1 MTVAPLIAM
10 KSTAVRSFEAVGKE
24 LDRRAHTYVNDV
36 KPEHRHVGIR
46 CREEDVEPLP
56 LDKAVERRMSE
67 LNTKRKVRD
76 DQVRA
81 MGFIV
86 SSNDFLP
93 EPTAI
98 EFLERSVDWMAERYG
113 RENLLAAELH
123 LDEGTPHAHIWL
135 SPVIHDEETGFDR
148 LCAKELFSPDKRR
161 RNDDGEWEVTARGTM
176 SKLQEEFWEQ
186 VSSRWGYERPLNSSQ
201 RAKGYKSLEAYK
213 VHVGTTRELQEQID
227 QAAARLE
234 SVRRR
239 EREVGERHSE
249 LVGELGSVQGLEQ
262 AVTRPKTLAESA
274 RALSDARSVG
284 ERESVARER
293 NQALRSRISELTARI
308 ESLRGRMAA
317 ATVGNGRCGLDS
329 VRIEESRR
337 KNQRLGERIGELTA
351 RNRGLRERI
360 SELKWRNRGL
370 RERISELGERNRE
383 IRERAKEPRDRVR
396 SASERNRRF
405 EGYLR
410 EWRKRA
416 DVVTRVLNGTPEEKA
431 AWRARRIEKDKARR
445 EKDKARRSHAKPKK
459 KQVHQST
466 GPSRRGDMSRERSR
480 SRGRGR

>member
-10 KSTAVRSFEAVGKE
+10 KSTAVKSFEAVSKE

-36 KPEHRHVGIR
+36 KPEHRHISVR
-46 CREEDVEPLP
+46 CREEDAEPLP

-67 LNTKRKVRD
+67 LSTKRKVRD

-81 MGFIV
+81 IGFVV

-98 EFLERSVDWMAERYG
+98 EFLERSIDWMAERYG
-113 RENLLAAELH
+113 RENLLAAEVH
-123 LDEGTPHAHIWL
+123 LDESTPHAHIWIA
-135 SPVIHDEETGFDR
+135 PVIHDDETGYDR
-148 LCAKELFSPDKRR
+148 LCAKELFAPDKRR
-161 RNDDGEWEVTARGTM
+161 RNADGKWEVTAQGTM
-176 SKLQEEFWEQ
+176 SRLQEDFWEQ
-186 VSSRWGYERPLNSSQ
+186 VSSRWGYERPLSSAQ
-201 RAKGYKSLEAYK
+201 RSEGYKSLEAYK
-213 VHVGTTRELQEQID
+213 AHVGTTRELQAQID
-227 QAAARLE
+227 SATERLE
-234 SVRRR
+234 SVRQR

-262 AVTRPKTLAESA
+262 AVTRPKNIAEGA
-274 RALSDARSVG
+274 RALSGARSVG

-293 NQALRSRISELTARI
+293 NQALRSRISELTAQI
-308 ESLRGRMAA
+308 ESLRRRMAA

-329 VRIEESRR
+329 VRIEKSRR

-360 SELKWRNRGL
+360 GELKWRNHKL
-370 RERISELGERNRE
+370 RERIGELGERNRE
-383 IRERAKEPRDRVR
+383 IRERAKAPGDRVR

-405 EGYLR
+405 EGYLQR
-410 EWRKRA
+410 WRKNV

-431 AWRARRIEKDKARR
+431 AWRARQIEKDKARR
-445 EKDKARRSHAKPKK
+445 SRAKPKK
-459 KQVHQST
+459 KQAREST
-466 GPSRRGDMSRERSR
+466 GPSRRGSASRGQEQ
-480 SRGRGR
+480 SRGRSR

>member
-1 MTVAPLIAM
+1 M
-10 KSTAVRSFEAVGKE
+10 
-24 LDRRAHTYVNDV
+24 
-36 KPEHRHVGIR
+36 
-46 CREEDVEPLP
+46 P

-81 MGFIV
+81 MGFVV

-98 EFLERSVDWMAERYG
+98 EFLERSIDWMAERYG
-113 RENLLAAELH
+113 RENLLAADVH
-123 LDEGTPHAHIWL
+123 LDEGTPHAHIWVA
-135 SPVIHDEETGFDR
+135 PVIHDDETGYDR
-148 LCAKELFSPDKRR
+148 LCAKELFAPDKRR
-161 RNDDGEWEVTARGTM
+161 RNDNGEWEVTAQGTM
-176 SKLQEEFWEQ
+176 SRLQEDFWEQ
-186 VSSRWGYERPLNSSQ
+186 VSSRWGYERPLSSAK

-213 VHVGTTRELQEQID
+213 AHVGTTRELQEQID

-337 KNQRLGERIGELTA
+337 KNQRLGERIGEL
-351 RNRGLRERI
+351 
-360 SELKWRNRGL
+360 KWRNHKLG
-370 RERISELGERNRE
+370 ERIRELGERNHKLGERIRELGERNRE
-383 IRERAKEPRDRVR
+383 IRERAKEPGDRVR

-431 AWRARRIEKDKARR
+431 TWRARRIEKDKARR

-459 KQVHQST
+459 NQVHQST
-466 GPSRRGDMSRERSR
+466 GPSRRGPATRGQEQ
-480 SRGRGR
+480 SRGRSR

>member
-36 KPEHRHVGIR
+36 KPEHRHIGIR

-81 MGFIV
+81 MGFVV

-93 EPTAI
+93 EKKAV
-98 EFLERSVDWMAERYG
+98 EFLGAAVEWMAERYG
-113 RENLLAAELH
+113 RENLLAAEVH
-123 LDEGTPHAHIWL
+123 LDEGTPHAHIWIA
-135 SPVIHDEETGFDR
+135 PVIHDEETGYDR
-148 LCAKELFSPDKRR
+148 LCAKELFAPDKRR
-161 RNDDGEWEVTARGTM
+161 RNADGKWEVVAQGTM
-176 SKLQEEFWEQ
+176 SRLQEDFWEQ

-201 RAKGYKSLEAYK
+201 RAEGYKSLEAYK
-213 VHVGTTRELQEQID
+213 AHVGTTRELQEQID
-227 QAAARLE
+227 RAAERLE
-234 SVRRR
+234 LVRRR
-239 EREVGERHSE
+239 EREAGERHSE
-249 LVGELGSVQGLEQ
+249 LVGQLGSVQGLEQ
-262 AVTRPKTLAESA
+262 AVTRPKALAEGA
-274 RALSDARSVG
+274 RALSGARSVG

-293 NQALRSRISELTARI
+293 NQALRSRISELTAQI

-329 VRIEESRR
+329 VRIEQSRR
-337 KNQRLGERIGELTA
+337 KNQRLGERIRELTA
-351 RNRGLRERI
+351 RNRGLGERI
-360 SELKWRNRGL
+360 RELKWRNHKL
-370 RERISELGERNRE
+370 RERIGELGERNRE
-383 IRERAKEPRDRVR
+383 IRERAKAPRDRVR

-445 EKDKARRSHAKPKK
+445 SRAKPKK
-459 KQVHQST
+459 KQAHEST
-466 GPSRRGDMSRERSR
+466 GPSRRGPASRGQEQ
-480 SRGRGR
+480 SRGRSR

>member
-76 DQVRA
+76 NQVRA
-81 MGFIV
+81 MGFVV

-93 EPTAI
+93 EKKAV
-98 EFLERSVDWMAERYG
+98 EFLGAAVEWMAERYG
-113 RENLLAAELH
+113 RENLLAAEVH
-123 LDEGTPHAHIWL
+123 LDEGTPHAHIWIA
-135 SPVIHDEETGFDR
+135 PVIHDEETGYDR
-148 LCAKELFSPDKRR
+148 LCAKELFAPDKRR
-161 RNDDGEWEVTARGTM
+161 RNADGKWEVVAQGTM
-176 SKLQEEFWEQ
+176 SRLQEDFWEQ
-186 VSSRWGYERPLNSSQ
+186 VSSRWGYERPLSSAQ
-201 RAKGYKSLEAYK
+201 RAEGYKSLEAYK
-213 VHVGTTRELQEQID
+213 AHVGTTRSLQAQID

-249 LVGELGSVQGLEQ
+249 LVGELGNVQGLEQ
-262 AVTRPKTLAESA
+262 AVTRPKALAEGA
-274 RALSDARSVG
+274 RALSGARSVG

-293 NQALRSRISELTARI
+293 NQALRSRIGELTARI

-329 VRIEESRR
+329 VRIEQSHR
-337 KNQRLGERIGELTA
+337 KNQRLGERIRELTA
-351 RNRGLRERI
+351 RNRELRERI
-360 SELKWRNRGL
+360 GELKWRNHKL
-370 RERISELGERNRE
+370 RERIGELGERNRE
-383 IRERAKEPRDRVR
+383 IRERAKAPGDRVR

-405 EGYLR
+405 EVYLR
-410 EWRKRA
+410 KWRKRA

-431 AWRARRIEKDKARR
+431 AWRARQIEQDKARR
-445 EKDKARRSHAKPKK
+445 KQDKARRSRAKPKK
-459 KQVHQST
+459 QAHEST
-466 GPSRRGDMSRERSR
+466 GPSRRGPATRGQEQ
-480 SRGRGR
+480 SRGRSR

>member
-56 LDKAVERRMSE
+56 LDKAVERRMGE

-123 LDEGTPHAHIWL
+123 LDEGTPHAHIWVA
-135 SPVIHDEETGFDR
+135 PVIHDDETGFDR

-161 RNDDGEWEVTARGTM
+161 RNENGKWEVTAQGTM
-176 SKLQEEFWEQ
+176 SKLQEDFWEQ

-201 RAKGYKSLEAYK
+201 RAEGYKSLEAYK
-213 VHVGTTRELQEQID
+213 VHVGTTRELQAQID
-227 QAAARLE
+227 RTAERLE

-262 AVTRPKTLAESA
+262 AVTRPKTLAEGA
-274 RALSDARSVG
+274 RALSGARSVG

-293 NQALRSRISELTARI
+293 NQALRSRIGELTARI

-329 VRIEESRR
+329 VRIEQSHR
-337 KNQRLGERIGELTA
+337 KNQRLGERIRELTA
-351 RNRGLRERI
+351 RNRELRERI
-360 SELKWRNRGL
+360 G
-370 RERISELGERNRE
+370 ELGERNRE
-383 IRERAKEPRDRVR
+383 IRERAKAPGDRVR
-396 SASERNRRF
+396 SASERNRQF

-431 AWRARRIEKDKARR
+431 AWRERRIEQ
-445 EKDKARRSHAKPKK
+445 DKARRSRAKPKK
-459 KQVHQST
+459 QAHEST
-466 GPSRRGDMSRERSR
+466 GPSRRGPA
-480 SRGRGR
+480 SRGQEQSRGHSR

>member
-36 KPEHRHVGIR
+36 KPEHRHIGIR

-81 MGFIV
+81 MGFVV

-93 EPTAI
+93 EKKAV
-98 EFLERSVDWMAERYG
+98 EFLGAAVEWMAERYG
-113 RENLLAAELH
+113 RENLLAAEVH
-123 LDEGTPHAHIWL
+123 LDEGTPHAHIWIA
-135 SPVIHDEETGFDR
+135 PVIHDEETGYDR
-148 LCAKELFSPDKRR
+148 LCAKELFAPDKRR
-161 RNDDGEWEVTARGTM
+161 RNADGKWEVVAQGTM
-176 SKLQEEFWEQ
+176 SRLQEDFWEQ

-201 RAKGYKSLEAYK
+201 RAEGYKSLEAYK
-213 VHVGTTRELQEQID
+213 AHVGTTRELQEQID
-227 QAAARLE
+227 RAAERLE
-234 SVRRR
+234 LVRRR
-239 EREVGERHSE
+239 EREAGERHSE
-249 LVGELGSVQGLEQ
+249 LVGQLGSVQGLEQ
-262 AVTRPKTLAESA
+262 AVTRPKALTEGA
-274 RALSDARSVG
+274 RALSGARSVG

-293 NQALRSRISELTARI
+293 NQALRSRISELTAQI

-329 VRIEESRR
+329 VRIEQSRR
-337 KNQRLGERIGELTA
+337 KNQRLGERIRELTA
-351 RNRGLRERI
+351 RNRGLGERI
-360 SELKWRNRGL
+360 GELKWRNHKL
-370 RERISELGERNRE
+370 RERIGELGERNRE
-383 IRERAKEPRDRVR
+383 IRERAKAPRDRVR

-445 EKDKARRSHAKPKK
+445 SRAKPKK
-459 KQVHQST
+459 KQAHEST
-466 GPSRRGDMSRERSR
+466 GPSRRGPASRGQEQ
-480 SRGRGR
+480 SRGRSR

>member
-10 KSTAVRSFEAVGKE
+10 KSTAVKSFEAVSKE

-36 KPEHRHVGIR
+36 KPEHRHISIR
-46 CREEDVEPLP
+46 CREEDAEPLP

-67 LNTKRKVRD
+67 LSTKRKVRD

-81 MGFIV
+81 IGFVV

-98 EFLERSVDWMAERYG
+98 EFLERSIDWMAERYG
-113 RENLLAAELH
+113 RENLLAAEVH
-123 LDEGTPHAHIWL
+123 LDESTPHVHIWIA
-135 SPVIHDEETGFDR
+135 PVIHDDETGYDR
-148 LCAKELFSPDKRR
+148 LCAKELFAPDKRR
-161 RNDDGEWEVTARGTM
+161 RNADGKWEVTAQGTM
-176 SKLQEEFWEQ
+176 SRLQEDFWEQ
-186 VSSRWGYERPLNSSQ
+186 VSSRWGYERPLSSAQ
-201 RAKGYKSLEAYK
+201 RSEGYKSLEAYK
-213 VHVGTTRELQEQID
+213 AHVGTTRELQAQID
-227 QAAARLE
+227 SATERLE
-234 SVRRR
+234 SVRQR

-262 AVTRPKTLAESA
+262 AVTRPKTLAEGA

-293 NQALRSRISELTARI
+293 NQALRSRISELTAQI

-317 ATVGNGRCGLDS
+317 ATVGNGRCELDS
-329 VRIEESRR
+329 VRIEKSRR
-337 KNQRLGERIGELTA
+337 KNQRLGERVRELTA

-360 SELKWRNRGL
+360 GELKWRNHKL
-370 RERISELGERNRE
+370 RERIGELGERNRE
-383 IRERAKEPRDRVR
+383 IRERAKAPGDRVR

-405 EGYLR
+405 EGYLQR
-410 EWRKRA
+410 WRKNV
-416 DVVTRVLNGTPEEKA
+416 DVVTRVMNGTPEEKA

-445 EKDKARRSHAKPKK
+445 SRAKPEK
-459 KQVHQST
+459 KQAREST
-466 GPSRRGDMSRERSR
+466 GPSRRGSASRGKEQ
-480 SRGRGR
+480 SRGRSR

>member
-10 KSTAVRSFEAVGKE
+10 KSTSVRSFEAVSKE

-36 KPEHRHVGIR
+36 KPEHRHVSFR

-81 MGFIV
+81 MGFVV

-98 EFLERSVDWMAERYG
+98 EFLERSIDWMAERYG
-113 RENLLAAELH
+113 RENLLAADVH
-123 LDEGTPHAHIWL
+123 LDEGTPHAHIWVA
-135 SPVIHDEETGFDR
+135 PVIHDDETGYDR
-148 LCAKELFSPDKRR
+148 LCAKELFAPDKRR
-161 RNDDGEWEVTARGTM
+161 RNDNGEWEVTAQGTM
-176 SKLQEEFWEQ
+176 SRLQEDFWEQ
-186 VSSRWGYERPLNSSQ
+186 VSSRWGYERPLSSAK

-213 VHVGTTRELQEQID
+213 AHVGTTRELQEQID

-360 SELKWRNRGL
+360 RELKWRNHKLG
-370 RERISELGERNRE
+370 ERIRELGERNRE
-383 IRERAKEPRDRVR
+383 IRERAKEPRE
-396 SASERNRRF
+396 ALIN
-405 EGYLR
+405 
-410 EWRKRA
+410 
-416 DVVTRVLNGTPEEKA
+416 
-431 AWRARRIEKDKARR
+431 
-445 EKDKARRSHAKPKK
+445 
-459 KQVHQST
+459 
-466 GPSRRGDMSRERSR
+466 
-480 SRGRGR
+480 

>member
-76 DQVRA
+76 NQVRA
-81 MGFIV
+81 MGFVV

-93 EPTAI
+93 EKKAV
-98 EFLERSVDWMAERYG
+98 EFLGAAVEWMAERYG
-113 RENLLAAELH
+113 RENLLAAEVH
-123 LDEGTPHAHIWL
+123 LDEGTPHAHIWIA
-135 SPVIHDEETGFDR
+135 PVIHDEETGYDR
-148 LCAKELFSPDKRR
+148 LCAKELFAPDKRR
-161 RNDDGEWEVTARGTM
+161 RNADGKWEVVAQGTM
-176 SKLQEEFWEQ
+176 SRLQEDFWEQ
-186 VSSRWGYERPLNSSQ
+186 VSSRWGYERPLSSAQ
-201 RAKGYKSLEAYK
+201 RAEGYKSLEAYK
-213 VHVGTTRELQEQID
+213 AHVGTTRSLQAQID

-239 EREVGERHSE
+239 EREVGERHSK
-249 LVGELGSVQGLEQ
+249 LVGELGNVKGLEQ
-262 AVTRPKTLAESA
+262 AVTRPKALAEGA
-274 RALSDARSVG
+274 RALSGARSVG

-293 NQALRSRISELTARI
+293 NQALRSRIGELTARI

-329 VRIEESRR
+329 VRIEQSHR
-337 KNQRLGERIGELTA
+337 KNQRLGERIRELTA
-351 RNRGLRERI
+351 RNRELRERI
-360 SELKWRNRGL
+360 GELKWRNHKL
-370 RERISELGERNRE
+370 RERIGELGERNRE
-383 IRERAKEPRDRVR
+383 IRERAKEPGDRVR

-445 EKDKARRSHAKPKK
+445 EKDKARRSRAKPKK
-459 KQVHQST
+459 NQVHQST
-466 GPSRRGDMSRERSR
+466 GPSRRGPATRGQEQ
-480 SRGRGR
+480 SRGRSR

>member
-46 CREEDVEPLP
+46 CRDEDVEPLP
-56 LDKAVERRMSE
+56 LDKAVERRMGE

-201 RAKGYKSLEAYK
+201 RAEGYKSLEAYK
-213 VHVGTTRELQEQID
+213 VHVGTTRELQAQID
-227 QAAARLE
+227 RTAERLE

-249 LVGELGSVQGLEQ
+249 LVGQLGEVQGFEQ
-262 AVTRPKTLAESA
+262 AVAAHPETFAGGA

-293 NQALRSRISELTARI
+293 NRALRERISELTARI
-308 ESLRGRMAA
+308 DALRGRISA
-317 ATVGNGRCGLDS
+317 ATVGKGRYGLDT
-329 VRIEESRR
+329 RR
-337 KNQRLGERIGELTA
+337 SNKARGRQQRLGERESALGD
-351 RNRGLRERI
+351 RNRELAGRITELRARI
-360 SELKWRNRGL
+360 AELGSRIEQARG
-370 RERISELGERNRE
+370 RVAELGERMVEAEKRLGKA
-383 IRERAKEPRDRVR
+383 RAQVDRVR
-396 SASERNRRF
+396 AVSAASPE
-405 EGYLR
+405 EQ
-410 EWRKRA
+410 EKWRKAFLAKNPRW
-416 DVVTRVLNGTPEEKA
+416 RKKPE
-431 AWRARRIEKDKARR
+431 
-445 EKDKARRSHAKPKK
+445 PKK

-466 GPSRRGDMSRERSR
+466 GPSRRGDVSRERSR
-480 SRGRGR
+480 SRGRSR

>member
-46 CREEDVEPLP
+46 CREEDVEPVP

-81 MGFIV
+81 MGFVV

-123 LDEGTPHAHIWL
+123 LDEGTPHAHIWVA
-135 SPVIHDEETGFDR
+135 PVIHDDETGYDR
-148 LCAKELFSPDKRR
+148 LCAKELFAPDKRR
-161 RNDDGEWEVTARGTM
+161 RNDNGEWEVTAQGTM
-176 SKLQEEFWEQ
+176 SRLQEDFWEQ
-186 VSSRWGYERPLNSSQ
+186 VSSRWDYERPLSSAK

-213 VHVGTTRELQEQID
+213 AHVGTTRELQEQID

-293 NQALRSRISELTARI
+293 NQALRSRIGELTARI

-360 SELKWRNRGL
+360 SELKWRNHKL
-370 RERISELGERNRE
+370 RERIRELGERNRE
-383 IRERAKEPRDRVR
+383 IRERAKEPGDRVR

-459 KQVHQST
+459 NQVHQST
-466 GPSRRGDMSRERSR
+466 GPSRRGPATRGQEQ
-480 SRGRGR
+480 SRGRSR

>member
-10 KSTAVRSFEAVGKE
+10 KSTSVRSFEAVSKE

-36 KPEHRHVGIR
+36 KPEHRHVSFR

-81 MGFIV
+81 MGFVV

-98 EFLERSVDWMAERYG
+98 EFLERSIDWMAERYG
-113 RENLLAAELH
+113 RENLLAADVH
-123 LDEGTPHAHIWL
+123 LDEGTPHAHIWVA
-135 SPVIHDEETGFDR
+135 PVIHDDETGYDR
-148 LCAKELFSPDKRR
+148 LCAKELFAPDKRR
-161 RNDDGEWEVTARGTM
+161 RNDNGEWEVTAQGTM
-176 SKLQEEFWEQ
+176 SRLQEDFWEQ
-186 VSSRWGYERPLNSSQ
+186 VSSRWGYERPLSSAK

-213 VHVGTTRELQEQID
+213 AHVGTTRELQEQID

-284 ERESVARER
+284 ERDLSLENEIRRLEAESASLQLELSPLEDEWRRRRWAMEGADSIQFESRSLVARIS
-293 NQALRSRISELTARI
+293 ALESESA
-308 ESLRGRMAA
+308 SLRHEIEGLESESASL
-317 ATVGNGRCGLDS
+317 NGEIISLES
-329 VRIEESRR
+329 ESASLESEIERSE
-337 KNQRLGERIGELTA
+337 
-351 RNRGLRERI
+351 
-360 SELKWRNRGL
+360 SELKNLETEYEALLSAIGDSRATYESGV
-370 RERISELGERNRE
+370 REL
-383 IRERAKEPRDRVR
+383 
-396 SASERNRRF
+396 
-405 EGYLR
+405 
-410 EWRKRA
+410 
-416 DVVTRVLNGTPEEKA
+416 
-431 AWRARRIEKDKARR
+431 
-445 EKDKARRSHAKPKK
+445 
-459 KQVHQST
+459 
-466 GPSRRGDMSRERSR
+466 MS
-480 SRGRGR
+480 

>member
-36 KPEHRHVGIR
+36 KPEHRHIGIR

-81 MGFIV
+81 MGFVV

-93 EPTAI
+93 EKKAV
-98 EFLERSVDWMAERYG
+98 EFLGAAVEWMAERYG
-113 RENLLAAELH
+113 RENLLAAEVH
-123 LDEGTPHAHIWL
+123 LDEGTPHAHIWIA
-135 SPVIHDEETGFDR
+135 PVIHDEETGYDR
-148 LCAKELFSPDKRR
+148 LCAKELFAPDKRR
-161 RNDDGEWEVTARGTM
+161 RNADGKWEVVAQGTM
-176 SKLQEEFWEQ
+176 SRLQEDFWEQ
-186 VSSRWGYERPLNSSQ
+186 VSSRWGYERPLSSAQ
-201 RAKGYKSLEAYK
+201 RAEGYKSLEAYK
-213 VHVGTTRELQEQID
+213 AHVGTTRSLQAQID

-239 EREVGERHSE
+239 EREAGERHSE

-262 AVTRPKTLAESA
+262 AVTRPKALAEGA
-274 RALSDARSVG
+274 RALSGARSVG

-293 NQALRSRISELTARI
+293 NQALRSRISELTAQI

-317 ATVGNGRCGLDS
+317 ATVGNGRCGFDS
-329 VRIEESRR
+329 VRIEQSRR
-337 KNQRLGERIGELTA
+337 KNQRLGERIRELTA
-351 RNRGLRERI
+351 RNRGLGERI
-360 SELKWRNRGL
+360 GELKWRNHKL
-370 RERISELGERNRE
+370 RERIGELGERNRE
-383 IRERAKEPRDRVR
+383 IRERAKAPGDRVR

-405 EGYLR
+405 EGYLQR
-410 EWRKRA
+410 WRKNV

-445 EKDKARRSHAKPKK
+445 EKDKARRSRAKPKK
-459 KQVHQST
+459 KQAHEST
-466 GPSRRGDMSRERSR
+466 GPSRRGPASRGQEQ
-480 SRGRGR
+480 SRGRSR

>member
-10 KSTAVRSFEAVGKE
+10 KSTAVGSFEAVGKE

-76 DQVRA
+76 NQVRA
-81 MGFIV
+81 MGFVV

-93 EPTAI
+93 EKKAV
-98 EFLERSVDWMAERYG
+98 EFLGAAVEWMAERYG
-113 RENLLAAELH
+113 RENLLAAEVH
-123 LDEGTPHAHIWL
+123 LDEGTPHAHIWIA
-135 SPVIHDEETGFDR
+135 PVIHDEETGYDR
-148 LCAKELFSPDKRR
+148 LCAKELFAPDKRR
-161 RNDDGEWEVTARGTM
+161 RSADGKWEVVAQGTM
-176 SKLQEEFWEQ
+176 SRLQEDFWEQ
-186 VSSRWGYERPLNSSQ
+186 VSSRWGYERPLSSAQ
-201 RAKGYKSLEAYK
+201 RAEGYKSLEAYK
-213 VHVGTTRELQEQID
+213 AHVGTTRSLQAQID

-249 LVGELGSVQGLEQ
+249 LVGELGNVKGLEQ
-262 AVTRPKTLAESA
+262 AVTRPKALAEGA
-274 RALSDARSVG
+274 RALSGARSVG

-293 NQALRSRISELTARI
+293 NQALRSRISELTAQI
-308 ESLRGRMAA
+308 ESIRGRMAA

-329 VRIEESRR
+329 VRIEKSRR
-337 KNQRLGERIGELTA
+337 KNQRLGERIRELTA

-360 SELKWRNRGL
+360 GELKWRNHKL
-370 RERISELGERNRE
+370 RERIGELGERNRE
-383 IRERAKEPRDRVR
+383 IRERAKAPGDRVR

-405 EGYLR
+405 EGYLQR
-410 EWRKRA
+410 WRKNV

-445 EKDKARRSHAKPKK
+445 SRAKPEK
-459 KQVHQST
+459 KQAREST
-466 GPSRRGDMSRERSR
+466 GPSRRGSASRGQEQ
-480 SRGRGR
+480 SRGRSR

>member
-10 KSTAVRSFEAVGKE
+10 KSTAVRSFEAVSKE

-36 KPEHRHVGIR
+36 KPEHRHVSFR

-81 MGFIV
+81 MGFVV

-98 EFLERSVDWMAERYG
+98 EFLERSIDWMAERYG
-113 RENLLAAELH
+113 RENLLAADVH
-123 LDEGTPHAHIWL
+123 LDEGTPHAHIWVA
-135 SPVIHDEETGFDR
+135 PVIHDDETGYDR
-148 LCAKELFSPDKRR
+148 LCAKELFAPDKRR
-161 RNDDGEWEVTARGTM
+161 RNDNGEWEVTAQGTM
-176 SKLQEEFWEQ
+176 SRLQEDFWEQ
-186 VSSRWGYERPLNSSQ
+186 VSSRWGYERPLSSAK

-213 VHVGTTRELQEQID
+213 AHVGTTRELQEQID

-308 ESLRGRMAA
+308 ESLRG
-317 ATVGNGRCGLDS
+317 
-329 VRIEESRR
+329 
-337 KNQRLGERIGELTA
+337 
-351 RNRGLRERI
+351 
-360 SELKWRNRGL
+360 
-370 RERISELGERNRE
+370 
-383 IRERAKEPRDRVR
+383 
-396 SASERNRRF
+396 
-405 EGYLR
+405 
-410 EWRKRA
+410 
-416 DVVTRVLNGTPEEKA
+416 
-431 AWRARRIEKDKARR
+431 
-445 EKDKARRSHAKPKK
+445 
-459 KQVHQST
+459 
-466 GPSRRGDMSRERSR
+466 
-480 SRGRGR
+480 

>member
-1 MTVAPLIAM
+1 MTRGFAKMTVAPLIAM

-46 CREEDVEPLP
+46 CRAEDAEPLP
-56 LDKAVERRMSE
+56 LDKAVERRMGE

-123 LDEGTPHAHIWL
+123 LDEGTPHAHIWIA
-135 SPVIHDEETGFDR
+135 PVIHDDETGFDR

-176 SKLQEEFWEQ
+176 SKLQEDFWEQ

-201 RAKGYKSLEAYK
+201 RAEGYKSLEAYK
-213 VHVGTTRELQEQID
+213 VHVGTTRELQAQID
-227 QAAARLE
+227 RTAERLE

-249 LVGELGSVQGLEQ
+249 LVGQLGKVQGLEQ
-262 AVTRPKTLAESA
+262 AVAARPETLAGGA

-293 NQALRSRISELTARI
+293 NRALRERISELTARI
-308 ESLRGRMAA
+308 DALRGRISA
-317 ATVGNGRCGLDS
+317 ATLGKGRYGLDT
-329 VRIEESRR
+329 RR
-337 KNQRLGERIGELTA
+337 SDKARGRQQRLGERESALGD
-351 RNRGLRERI
+351 RNRELAGRITELRARI
-360 SELKWRNRGL
+360 AELGSRIEQARG
-370 RERISELGERNRE
+370 RVAELGERMVEAEARLGKA
-383 IRERAKEPRDRVR
+383 RAQVDRVKAV
-396 SASERNRRF
+396 SASSPE
-405 EGYLR
+405 EQDK
-410 EWRKRA
+410 WRKAFLAKNPRW
-416 DVVTRVLNGTPEEKA
+416 RKKPE
-431 AWRARRIEKDKARR
+431 
-445 EKDKARRSHAKPKK
+445 PKK

-466 GPSRRGDMSRERSR
+466 GPSRRGPATRGQQQ
-480 SRGRGR
+480 SRGRSR